1 MGCTWGRG
9 LGLSSPK
16 NIESPLP
23 VELIGMRRSGYAA
36 PGGKR
41 GAAPGAVDVW
51 RGKLRRDRAD
61 EVKASQNFRFF
72 NGGRNGRKG
81 GICRVAEAAK
91 N

>member
-1 MGCTWGRG
+1 
-9 LGLSSPK
+9 
-16 NIESPLP
+16 
-23 VELIGMRRSGYAA
+23 MRRSGYAA

-51 RGKLRRDRAD
+51 RRKLRRDRAD
-61 EVKASQNFRFF
+61 EVKASHNFRFF
-72 NGGRNGRKG
+72 KGGRNGRKG